1 MYFNFHVCGLW
12 MCVYGCGPW
21 DCINSLEHTKKALYF
36 CSLTIMVTVINF
48 YFYAPSQFSLP
59 PLLTFPPQTLLCLP
73 CPSTSSQ
80 YLSIRG
86 KASPWTSTKMAHQI
100 AIRLDA
106 APPIKAEQSNPV

>member
-1 MYFNFHVCGLW
+1 MYVVCG
-12 MCVYGCGPW
+12 CVYMGVVLGTVL
-21 DCINSLEHTKKALYF
+21 IALNILRKHSTF
-36 CSLTIMVTVINF
+36 VSLTRMVTVINF

-86 KASPWTSTKMAHQI
+86 QASPWTSTKMAHQI